1 MKGLTRAGHR
11 LEAALQTRAAGLV
24 LLALV
29 AAWYVWVY
37 VHHPLNPGATLP
49 GDRVGWWSWSD
60 QYKYAVA
67 AQELAAGNLT
77 PENFRYPIGYPALGA
92 LFACWLPAH
101 PFFVPNLVLVLA
113 AAACWWRLARR
124 WLPATVA
131 AAVGAVFLAY
141 HRELIELTLVVPWNT
156 IATQA
161 ALLAGLWAMM
171 ATAGVR
177 SAVWLASLAAA
188 TWFVRPIDALAF
200 APMLVW
206 TVLRLPTWNSRAK
219 AALAGL
225 GILAA
230 GMVAAGAINHA
241 VFGMWRSPYEQAAF
255 NMVGF
260 FDYPMAQKL
269 YWTFADARPFF
280 GETDAALLGR
290 YPWLLLAIPGTVFWV
305 RREGWTGV
313 AGATALA
320 LSWLLYLGYN
330 DFFPSSFFRFSLI
343 HYVSWSFLPLLAAAA
358 GACWSGWRDGVVRI
372 AAGAAIGLVVVLG
385 GLRLEERTISAAVAR
400 GEVTV
405 LPAGRP
411 LWVRFPGAPL
421 DQVQTLRLDG
431 RAMTEAADY
440 QIPYTPSDLKL
451 LLGDRAR
458 GARLI
463 APSVTVVPEVGE
475 YRWAW
480 RWGQER

>member
-1 MKGLTRAGHR
+1 MQGRV
-11 LEAALQTRAAGLV
+11 AGLV

-29 AAWYVWVY
+29 AAWYGWLY
-37 VHHPLNPGATLP
+37 VHHPLNPGATPP

-67 AQELAAGNLT
+67 AQELAAGHVT
-77 PENFRYPIGYPALGA
+77 AENFRYPIGYPALGA
-92 LFACWLPAH
+92 LFVRWLPAH
-101 PFFVPNLVLVLA
+101 PFLIPNLVLVLA

-131 AAVGAVFLAY
+131 AAVGAAFLAY
-141 HRELIELTLVVPWNT
+141 HRDLIELTLVVPWNT

-161 ALLAGLWAMM
+161 ALLAGICAL
-171 ATAGVR
+171 AGPAGARPVI
-177 SAVWLASLAAA
+177 ALAALAAA
-188 TWFVRPIDALAF
+188 TWFVRPVDALAF
-200 APMLVW
+200 APLLAW
-206 TVLRLPTWNSRAK
+206 SVLRLPSWGARAK
-219 AALAGL
+219 WALAGL

-230 GMVAAGAINHA
+230 GVVAAGAINHA

-260 FDYPMAQKL
+260 FDYPMAMKL

-280 GETDAALLGR
+280 GETDAALFGR
-290 YPWLLLAIPGTVFWV
+290 YPWLLLALPGIVFWV

-313 AGATALA
+313 AGVTAVA

-330 DFFPSSFFRFSLI
+330 DFFPSSFFRFSLV
-343 HYVSWSFLPLLAAAA
+343 HYVSWSFLPLLAAVA
-358 GACWSGWRDGVVRI
+358 GACWAGWRDRVVRASAGGAI
-372 AAGAAIGLVVVLG
+372 ALVILLG
-385 GLRLEERTISAAVAR
+385 GLRLEERTIPATVAP
-400 GEVTV
+400 GEVTA
-405 LPAGRP
+405 LPAARP

-458 GARLI
+458 GARLN
-463 APSVTVVPEVGE
+463 APGSQVVPEVGD
-475 YRWAW
+475 YRWCW
-480 RWGQER
+480 RW